1 VNTAIDF
8 QQIVE
13 VVGDA
18 VIAADPG
25 GVIIMWNPAAERL
38 FGFTKAEALGQS
50 LDLIIPE
57 AQRKRHWDGYHKTM
71 ETGETRYATDVL
83 RVPALQKNGHR
94 LSIAFTVALLYSSE
108 RQVTGIVA
116 VVRDETARFNDER
129 SLRKRLAEL
138 EADVAHAE
146 GDD

>member
-13 VVGDA
+13 VIGDA
-18 VIAADPG
+18 VIASDPG
-25 GVIIMWNPAAERL
+25 GVITMWNPAAERI

-57 AQRKRHWDGYHKTM
+57 VQRKRHWDGYHKTM
-71 ETGETRYATDVL
+71 ETGKTRYATDVL
-83 RVPALQKNGHR
+83 RVPALHKNGHR
-94 LSIAFTVALLYSSE
+94 LSIAFTVALLYSAE

-129 SLRKRLAEL
+129 GLRKRLAEL
-138 EADVAHAE
+138 EAGVAHAE
-146 GDD
+146 GDN